1 MTDTVYGPM
10 SNWIVSAVRWTVL
23 LRHPRVSYWYY
34 KVDRSHRLPDPANPR
49 TMNEKYFWRKIF
61 DRSPEFI
68 EISDK
73 LRVRDWLAKNQIDI
87 DSPPVIWA
95 GTDPA
100 EIPDE
105 LLASGVVVKA
115 NHGSGTNVLLH
126 DAPPD
131 RAAFN
136 RRMRR
141 YYRKPQG
148 RKRLEW
154 AYFGITRKIMIEAL
168 IPNITTE
175 FKVYTFGHRIERLV
189 IIYDRF
195 SDEIADVWLPDGQGG
210 WALFEG
216 AAAVAKRANRPLP
229 ENTEAALQI
238 SRQIGGH
245 FDHMRVDIL
254 SDGRKLWF
262 SELTIYNM
270 AGYLP
275 FVGDVSSEAVNTSWD
290 LKKSWFMRTPQTGW
304 KRLYYA
310 ELRKI
315 LTTDDT

>member
-1 MTDTVYGPM
+1 M
-10 SNWIVSAVRWTVL
+10 SNWILSAVRLAVL
-23 LRHPRVSYWYY
+23 LRHPRLSYWYF
-34 KVDRSHRLPDPANPR
+34 KVDRFHRLPDPANPR

-61 DRSPEFI
+61 DRSPEFT

-73 LRVRDWLAKNQIDI
+73 LRIRDWLAENQVNI
-87 DSPPVIWA
+87 DSPPVIWT

-100 EIPDE
+100 RIPEE
-105 LLASGVVVKA
+105 LLASGIVVKA
-115 NHGSGTNVLLH
+115 NHGSGTNVILRV
-126 DAPPD
+126 APTD
-131 RAAFN
+131 RKAFD

-141 YYRKPQG
+141 YLRKPQG

-154 AYFGITRKIMIEAL
+154 AYFGISRKIMVERL
-168 IPNITTE
+168 VPNVSTE
-175 FKVYTFGHRIERLV
+175 FKVYTFGDRIERLV

-195 SDEIADVWLPDGQGG
+195 SAEVADVWLPNGQGG

-245 FDHMRVDIL
+245 FDHMRVDLI

-275 FVGDVSSEAVNTSWD
+275 FVGDVASEPVNTSWD
-290 LKKSWFMRTPQTGW
+290 LEQSWFMRTPQTGW
-304 KRLYYA
+304 KRFYA
-310 ELRKI
+310 AQLRKH
-315 LTTDDT
+315 LNSD